1 MWRVII
7 LVKVYSLL
15 VSHVDCEI
23 TALGDPIG
31 PKGPTIIEKP
41 NNVDDDLKVATD
53 AINKQK
59 LDPDLVNLIAT
70 RTADQRAAIDAAYLK
85 ATGNSIPSAVNSFL
99 THRDDIPGQYL
110 FRGFFYKLP
119 DYLAYEIRQSLERG
133 DSTKDWTYMSILC
146 TSSATKLKA
155 ISDAYKGVNG
165 ASLIGDIGSRVE
177 EPGRSTF
184 LKMVDPKTMRPDNE
198 TNLAKVDEQFA
209 LLPIKEKSCDEV
221 ALEDFLTSASF
232 AQIKLVVEKYN
243 GKSDC
248 SGKKLAD
255 EFKHSCKKGLKQEI
269 YKRIVRYAAAPYEY
283 LAEEFHWGMLQE
295 HHNTYAHRY
304 QLIARSEIDLKDIIA
319 AYEGLFR
326 KTPQAEIA
334 DEWIKVDYYYNLFLA
349 VLNGNP

>member
-155 ISDAYKGVNG
+155 ISDAYKG
-165 ASLIGDIGSRVE
+165 E
-177 EPGRSTF
+177 
-184 LKMVDPKTMRPDNE
+184 
-198 TNLAKVDEQFA
+198 
-209 LLPIKEKSCDEV
+209 SCDEV

-334 DEWIKVDYYYNLFLA
+334 DKWDKVNYYHNLFLA